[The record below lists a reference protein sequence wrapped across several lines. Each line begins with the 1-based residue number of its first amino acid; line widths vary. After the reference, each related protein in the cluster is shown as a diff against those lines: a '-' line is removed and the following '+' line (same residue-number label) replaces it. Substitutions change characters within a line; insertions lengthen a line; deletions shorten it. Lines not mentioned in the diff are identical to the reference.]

1 MKDKAIEGKPS
12 KMRPWTSYVVVLL
25 GVLVC
30 AIGFYFADRHTP
42 AAISVL
48 PCRNPDSDVR
58 RVRSDFGATFD
69 IPEKDFNIR
78 TATQDM
84 PPGRF
89 YVITLKNSSVNLLI
103 AHNDGIWPDLK
114 NAFPIFSR
122 RVEARKIQT
131 VDKHAIGTDHWGYL
145 NSGQRW
151 RYVEFSSGDAVGY
164 RPVPLNE
171 ADLFDRVIS
180 SACFSQ

>member
-1 MKDKAIEGKPS
+1 MGMALLLAI
-12 KMRPWTSYVVVLL
+12 
-25 GVLVC
+25 LVC
-30 AIGFYFADRHTP
+30 AIGFYFFSITDRHAP

-48 PCRNPDSDVR
+48 PCRNANPGVR
-58 RVRSDFGATFD
+58 RVRSDFGTTFD
-69 IPEKDFNIR
+69 IPENDFNVR

-89 YVITLKNSSVNLLI
+89 YVVTLKNSSADMLI
-103 AHNDGIWPDLK
+103 AHKDGIWPDLK

-122 RVEARKIQT
+122 RVESRKVQT
-131 VDKHAIGTDHWGYL
+131 VGKHSIGTDHWGYL
-145 NSGQRW
+145 NSGERW

-171 ADLFDRVIS
+171 ADLFDRVVNS
-180 SACFSQ
+180 PCFSQ